1 MSNPYPPPYGS
12 DPYQQPQSGY
22 SQPQGGY
29 PAPQGDYSQ
38 PQGGYPA
45 PQGDYSQYQQSAYG
59 QPAYGQPAYG
69 QPVYG
74 QPQQVLVAQPQT
86 NNNAVISLILGIC
99 CYVGLGILTGIPAVI
114 FGHRALRQIDGSAGT
129 QGGKPLAI
137 IGLVLGYMGIVGTL
151 AVCLFFVFVIGIFG
165 AAGAAGA
172 GH

>member
-12 DPYQQPQSGY
+12 DPYQQPQTNY

-29 PAPQGDYSQ
+29 PP
-38 PQGGYPA
+38 
-45 PQGDYSQYQQSAYG
+45 PQGDYSQYQQSAYSQPYS

-69 QPVYG
+69 QP
-74 QPQQVLVAQPQT
+74 QPVLVAQPQT

-99 CYVGLGILTGIPAVI
+99 CYIGLGILTGIPAVI

-137 IGLVLGYMGIVGTL
+137 IGLVLGYLGIFGTL

>member
-12 DPYQQPQSGY
+12 DPYQQPQTNY

-29 PAPQGDYSQ
+29 PQ
-38 PQGGYPA
+38 
-45 PQGDYSQYQQSAYG
+45 PQGDYSQYQQPGYG
-59 QPAYGQPAYG
+59 QPAYGQPGYG
-69 QPVYG
+69 QPAYA
-74 QPQQVLVAQPQT
+74 QPVLVAQPQT

-99 CYVGLGILTGIPAVI
+99 CYVGLGILTGVPAVL
-114 FGHRALRQIDGSAGT
+114 FGHKALRDIDRSAGT

-172 GH
+172 AGH